1 MCGQGP
7 KKIGSEPPDRTR
19 LAKRNAGI
27 FSVNRLYEA
36 IEGAKVLSHGSRD
49 MPIGGTTDRL
59 QAGEYSGESP
69 YDPVACVRPRILAL
83 VDYLN
88 RLQEP

>member
-1 MCGQGP
+1 VGKGQNRSGQ
-7 KKIGSEPPDRTR
+7 SPPDRTR

-59 QAGEYSGESP
+59 QAGEYYRELP
-69 YDPVACVRPRILAL
+69 YDPVACVRSRTLAL